1 MSVWAD
7 IHKRSN
13 GSLIRKEDVDTV
25 IASSL
30 DRISYELDTRN
41 PCFVKV
47 FSMDKQGRTFTN
59 IVECHIVNVANFR
72 SPYKPV
78 RNTLNIGWNI
88 NRIKSVIFDRRFI
101 SLEKG

>member
-13 GSLIRKEDVDTV
+13 GSLTRKEDVDMV

-30 DRISYELDTRN
+30 ASISYELDTRN

-59 IVECHIVNVANFR
+59 IVECQIVKVYSRYEA
-72 SPYKPV
+72 PAP
-78 RNTLNIGWNI
+78 TLNIEWNI
-88 NRIKSVIFDRRFI
+88 NRIKSVIFDRRLI

>member
-13 GSLIRKEDVDTV
+13 GSLTRKEDVDTV

-30 DRISYELDTRN
+30 DSISYELDTRN

-47 FSMDKQGRTFTN
+47 FSMDKQGKTFTN
-59 IVECHIVNVANFR
+59 IVECQIVNIFR
-72 SPYKPV
+72 SPYEAM
-78 RNTLNIGWNI
+78 RRTLNIEWNI

-101 SLEKG
+101 SLEKA

>member
-13 GSLIRKEDVDTV
+13 GSLIRKEDVDTE

-30 DRISYELDTRN
+30 ASISYELDTRN

-47 FSMDKQGRTFTN
+47 FSMDEQGRTFTN
-59 IVECHIVNVANFR
+59 IVECQIVKVYSRHEA
-72 SPYKPV
+72 PGL
-78 RNTLNIGWNI
+78 TLNIEWNI

>member
-13 GSLIRKEDVDTV
+13 GSLTRKEDVDMV

-30 DRISYELDTRN
+30 ASISYELDTRN

-59 IVECHIVNVANFR
+59 IVECQIVKVYSRYEA
-72 SPYKPV
+72 PGL
-78 RNTLNIGWNI
+78 TLNIEWNI

-101 SLEKG
+101 SLEKA